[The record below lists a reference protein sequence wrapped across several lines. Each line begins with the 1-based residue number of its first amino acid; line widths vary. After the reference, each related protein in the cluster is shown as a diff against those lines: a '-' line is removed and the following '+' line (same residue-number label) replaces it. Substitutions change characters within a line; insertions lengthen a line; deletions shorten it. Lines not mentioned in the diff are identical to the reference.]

1 MRKSVRFHLSLGASL
16 TRVGVIVLAIL
27 CAGCGGA
34 DETDASQAEADALAC
49 GESETCVP
57 GLCIDEICLDASAD
71 DDGDGLSNGV
81 EAELGTHSTWTVTVT
96 PWSTALRSRRSTT
109 RPTPTAMASLTP

>member
-1 MRKSVRFHLSLGASL
+1 M

-71 DDGDGLSNGV
+71 C
-81 EAELGTHSTWTVTVT
+81 
-96 PWSTALRSRRSTT
+96 RT
-109 RPTPTAMASLTP
+109 RPPPPPHRDAQPRRCLASTG